1 MSNKRYSAL
10 ALYKRVL
17 LQVRPYWLHLALL
30 VFLGLFAAPIA
41 LLMPLPLKIIVDS
54 VMGTE
59 PLPGFLRIVVPTFIM
74 ETKGAIVGLSVFLVL
89 FVALLNQ
96 LQRLAMWWLNE
107 YASEQ
112 MALHFRSQLFQ
123 QAQRLSLTYHDN
135 HGIADATYHVQYDA
149 PAIQRV
155 TTWGLIPIIS
165 AFFTLLG
172 MVVVTAR
179 ISIELALI
187 ALAVSPVF
195 LLLTRLYSGK
205 LWARWQRVKD
215 FETSALSVVQEVL
228 SAIRVVMA
236 FGQESRELDRFVH
249 HAQSG
254 LWARLRVVL
263 TQSFFGLFVGL
274 TIGAGTA
281 LDLLIGWRQVQAGTL
296 TLGELL
302 LVMAYLTQLYD
313 PLQQIGQQIASQ
325 QESLASAERAFTFL
339 DEASVMVE
347 RSGAK
352 PLARAQGAVAF
363 RHVAFAYRESH
374 SVLCDISF
382 EVAPGTRV
390 GIAGPSGA
398 GKTTLVS
405 LLMRFYDP
413 TAGAIL
419 VDGMDLRDYKLHDLR
434 NQFAIVLQEPLLFS
448 TSVAANIAY
457 AQPQASMEAIIAA
470 AQAANAH
477 DFIARLPQGYET
489 PVGDRGMQLSAGE
502 RQRIAL
508 ARAFLK
514 DAPMLILDEPT
525 SSVDIR
531 TEAAIMEAL
540 ERLTENRTSFLITH
554 RVTTLRHCD
563 VLLKIEDGRL
573 QQVVSSS
580 QEG

>member
-1 MSNKRYSAL
+1 
-10 ALYKRVL
+10 
-17 LQVRPYWLHLALL
+17 
-30 VFLGLFAAPIA
+30 
-41 LLMPLPLKIIVDS
+41 
-54 VMGTE
+54 
-59 PLPGFLRIVVPTFIM
+59 
-74 ETKGAIVGLSVFLVL
+74 
-89 FVALLNQ
+89 
-96 LQRLAMWWLNE
+96 
-107 YASEQ
+107 
-112 MALHFRSQLFQ
+112 
-123 QAQRLSLTYHDN
+123 
-135 HGIADATYHVQYDA
+135 
-149 PAIQRV
+149 
-155 TTWGLIPIIS
+155 
-165 AFFTLLG
+165 

-179 ISIELALI
+179 ISMALALI

-195 LLLTRLYSGK
+195 LVLTRLYSKK

-236 FGQESRELDRFVH
+236 FGQESRELNRFVH
-249 HAQSG
+249 HSQSG
-254 LWARLRVVL
+254 LWERLRVVL

-281 LDLLIGWRQVQAGTL
+281 LDLLIGLRQVQAGTL

-325 QESLASAERAFTFL
+325 QESLASAARAFTFL
-339 DEASVMVE
+339 DEASVMVD

-363 RHVAFAYRESH
+363 RHVAFAYRAGYP
-374 SVLCDISF
+374 VLWDINF

-419 VDGMDLRDYKLHDLR
+419 VDGTDLRDYELHDLR

-457 AQPQASMEAIIAA
+457 AQPHASMEAIIAA
-470 AQAANAH
+470 AQAAKAH
-477 DFIARLPQGYET
+477 DFITRLPQGYET
-489 PVGDRGMQLSAGE
+489 PVGDRGLQLSGGE

-514 DAPMLILDEPT
+514 DAPVLILDEPT
-525 SSVDIR
+525 SAVDLR
-531 TEAAIMEAL
+531 TEAAIMEVV
-540 ERLTENRTSFLITH
+540 ERLTDGRTSFVITH
-554 RVTTLRHCD
+554 RLASLKNCH
-563 VLLKIEDGRL
+563 VLLTIDNGRL
-573 QQVVSSS
+573 QQVESISSS
-580 QEG
+580 SAVQVGMGDQQNASIGRS

>member
-1 MSNKRYSAL
+1 
-10 ALYKRVL
+10 
-17 LQVRPYWLHLALL
+17 

-41 LLMPLPLKIIVDS
+41 LLMPLPLKIVVDS
-54 VMGTE
+54 VIGSE
-59 PLPGFLRIVVPTFIM
+59 PLPGFLRIVVPSFMTQ
-74 ETKGAIVGLSVFLVL
+74 TKGAIVGFSVFLVL
-89 FVALLNQ
+89 FIALLNQ
-96 LQRLAMWWLNE
+96 LHRLAMWWLNE

-149 PAIQRV
+149 PAMQRI
-155 TTWGLIPIIS
+155 TTWGLIPTVS
-165 AFFTLLG
+165 ALFTLFG
-172 MVVVTAR
+172 MVFVTAR
-179 ISIELALI
+179 ISMELALI

-195 LLLTRLYSGK
+195 LLLTRLYSRK

-215 FETSALSVVQEVL
+215 LETSTLSVVQEVL

-249 HAQSG
+249 HSQSG
-254 LWARLRVVL
+254 LGERLRVVL
-263 TQSFFGLFVGL
+263 TQSSFGLFVGL
-274 TIGAGTA
+274 TLGAGTA
-281 LDLLIGWRQVQAGTL
+281 LDLLIGWHQVQAGTL

-339 DEASVMVE
+339 DEASVIVE

-352 PLARAQGAVAF
+352 LLARAQGAVAF
-363 RHVAFAYRESH
+363 RHVAFAYREGH
-374 SVLCDISF
+374 PVLCDINF

-419 VDGMDLRDYKLHDLR
+419 VDGTDLRDYKLHDLR

-457 AQPQASMEAIIAA
+457 AQPQASMEAIVAA
-470 AQAANAH
+470 AQDANAH

-489 PVGDRGMQLSAGE
+489 PVGDRGMQLSGGE

-514 DAPMLILDEPT
+514 DAPILILDEPT
-525 SSVDIR
+525 SSIDIR

-554 RVTTLRHCD
+554 RLTTLKHCD
-563 VLLKIEDGRL
+563 VLLKMEDGRL
-573 QQVVSSS
+573 KQMVSVS

>member
-1 MSNKRYSAL
+1 MSNKKYSAL
-10 ALYKRVL
+10 VLYKRVL
-17 LQVRPYWLHLALL
+17 LQVRPYWLYLVLL
-30 VFLGLFAAPIA
+30 VFLGLLAAPIA
-41 LLMPLPLKIIVDS
+41 LLMPLHLKIMVDS

-59 PLPGFLRIVVPTFIM
+59 PLPGFLRIVVPTFM
-74 ETKGAIVGLSVFLVL
+74 TQTKGTIVGFSVFLVL

-112 MALHFRSQLFQ
+112 MALLFRSQLFQ

-179 ISIELALI
+179 ISMELALI

-195 LLLTRLYSGK
+195 LLLTRLYSEK

-215 FETSALSVVQEVL
+215 LETSALSVVQEVL

-236 FGQESRELDRFVH
+236 FGQESRELDRFVR

-254 LWARLRVVL
+254 LWERLRVVL
-263 TQSFFGLFVGL
+263 TQSSFGLCVGL
-274 TIGAGTA
+274 TIGTGTA

-325 QESLASAERAFTFL
+325 QEALASAERAFTFL

-363 RHVAFAYRESH
+363 RHVAFAYREDH
-374 SVLCDISF
+374 PVLCDISF
-382 EVAPGTRV
+382 EVTPGTRV

-419 VDGMDLRDYKLHDLR
+419 VDGTDLRDYKLHDLR

-489 PVGDRGMQLSAGE
+489 PVGDRGMQLSGGE

>member
-1 MSNKRYSAL
+1 
-10 ALYKRVL
+10 
-17 LQVRPYWLHLALL
+17 

-382 EVAPGTRV
+382 EVVPGTRV

>member
-1 MSNKRYSAL
+1 MSNQRYSVL

-41 LLMPLPLKIIVDS
+41 LLMPLPLKIVVDS
-54 VMGTE
+54 VIGSE
-59 PLPGFLRIVVPTFIM
+59 PLPGFLRIVVPTFM
-74 ETKGAIVGLSVFLVL
+74 TQTKGAIVGFSVFLVL

-96 LQRLAMWWLNE
+96 LHRLAMWWLNE

-112 MALHFRSQLFQ
+112 MALHFRSLLFQ

-149 PAIQRV
+149 PAMQRI
-155 TTWGLIPIIS
+155 TTWGLIPTVS
-165 AFFTLLG
+165 ALFTLFG
-172 MVVVTAR
+172 MVFVTAR
-179 ISIELALI
+179 ISLELALI

-195 LLLTRLYSGK
+195 LLLTRLYSRK

-215 FETSALSVVQEVL
+215 LETSTLSVVQEVL

-249 HAQSG
+249 HSQSG
-254 LWARLRVVL
+254 LGERLRVVL
-263 TQSFFGLFVGL
+263 TQSSFGLFVGL
-274 TIGAGTA
+274 TLGAGTA
-281 LDLLIGWRQVQAGTL
+281 LDLLIGWHQVQAGTL

-339 DEASVMVE
+339 DEASVIVE

-363 RHVAFAYRESH
+363 RHVAFAYREGH
-374 SVLCDISF
+374 PVLCDINF

-419 VDGMDLRDYKLHDLR
+419 VDGTDLRDYKLHDLR

-457 AQPQASMEAIIAA
+457 AQPHATMEAIVAA

-477 DFIARLPQGYET
+477 DFIARLQQGYET
-489 PVGDRGMQLSAGE
+489 PVGDRGMQLSGGE

-514 DAPMLILDEPT
+514 DAPILILDEPT

-554 RVTTLRHCD
+554 RLTTLKHCD
-563 VLLKIEDGRL
+563 VLLKMEDGRL
-573 QQVVSSS
+573 KQVVSIS

>member
-1 MSNKRYSAL
+1 M
-10 ALYKRVL
+10 
-17 LQVRPYWLHLALL
+17 Q
-30 VFLGLFAAPIA
+30 
-41 LLMPLPLKIIVDS
+41 
-54 VMGTE
+54 
-59 PLPGFLRIVVPTFIM
+59 RI
-74 ETKGAIVGLSVFLVL
+74 
-89 FVALLNQ
+89 
-96 LQRLAMWWLNE
+96 
-107 YASEQ
+107 
-112 MALHFRSQLFQ
+112 
-123 QAQRLSLTYHDN
+123 
-135 HGIADATYHVQYDA
+135 
-149 PAIQRV
+149 
-155 TTWGLIPIIS
+155 TTWGLIPTVS
-165 AFFTLLG
+165 ALFTLFG
-172 MVVVTAR
+172 MVFVTAR
-179 ISIELALI
+179 ISMELALI

-195 LLLTRLYSGK
+195 LLLTRLYSRK

-215 FETSALSVVQEVL
+215 LETSTLSVVQEVL

-236 FGQESRELDRFVH
+236 FGQESRELDRFVQH
-249 HAQSG
+249 SQSG
-254 LWARLRVVL
+254 LGERLRVVL
-263 TQSFFGLFVGL
+263 TQSSFGLFVGL

-281 LDLLIGWRQVQAGTL
+281 LDLLIGLRQVQAGTL

-363 RHVAFAYRESH
+363 RHVAFAYREGH
-374 SVLCDISF
+374 PVLWDISF

-419 VDGMDLRDYKLHDLR
+419 VDGTDLRDYELHDLR

-457 AQPQASMEAIIAA
+457 AQPQASMGAIVAA

-489 PVGDRGMQLSAGE
+489 PVGDRGMQLSGGE

-514 DAPMLILDEPT
+514 DAPILILDEPT

-531 TEAAIMEAL
+531 TEAAIMDAMERLMRGRTTLMIAHRLSTVSQCDRRLAL
-540 ERLTENRTSFLITH
+540 EN
-554 RVTTLRHCD
+554 
-563 VLLKIEDGRL
+563 GRST
-573 QQVVSSS
+573 VWDA
-580 QEG
+580 

>member
-1 MSNKRYSAL
+1 
-10 ALYKRVL
+10 
-17 LQVRPYWLHLALL
+17 

-54 VMGTE
+54 VIGSE
-59 PLPGFLRIVVPTFIM
+59 PLPGFLRIVVPTFM
-74 ETKGAIVGLSVFLVL
+74 TQTKGAIVGFSVFLVL

-215 FETSALSVVQEVL
+215 LETSALSVVQEVL
-228 SAIRVVMA
+228 SAIRVVVA
-236 FGQESRELDRFVH
+236 FGQESRELNRFVH
-249 HAQSG
+249 HSQSG

-313 PLQQIGQQIASQ
+313 PLQQIGQQIASK
-325 QESLASAERAFTFL
+325 QE
-339 DEASVMVE
+339 
-347 RSGAK
+347 
-352 PLARAQGAVAF
+352 
-363 RHVAFAYRESH
+363 
-374 SVLCDISF
+374 
-382 EVAPGTRV
+382 
-390 GIAGPSGA
+390 
-398 GKTTLVS
+398 
-405 LLMRFYDP
+405 
-413 TAGAIL
+413 
-419 VDGMDLRDYKLHDLR
+419 
-434 NQFAIVLQEPLLFS
+434 
-448 TSVAANIAY
+448 
-457 AQPQASMEAIIAA
+457 
-470 AQAANAH
+470 
-477 DFIARLPQGYET
+477 
-489 PVGDRGMQLSAGE
+489 
-502 RQRIAL
+502 
-508 ARAFLK
+508 
-514 DAPMLILDEPT
+514 
-525 SSVDIR
+525 
-531 TEAAIMEAL
+531 
-540 ERLTENRTSFLITH
+540 
-554 RVTTLRHCD
+554 
-563 VLLKIEDGRL
+563 
-573 QQVVSSS
+573 
-580 QEG
+580 

>member
-1 MSNKRYSAL
+1 LIKIMG
-10 ALYKRVL
+10 RVEANFRSRNIRL
-17 LQVRPYWLHLALL
+17 SC
-30 VFLGLFAAPIA
+30 
-41 LLMPLPLKIIVDS
+41 S
-54 VMGTE
+54 V
-59 PLPGFLRIVVPTFIM
+59 LD
-74 ETKGAIVGLSVFLVL
+74 AS
-89 FVALLNQ
+89 LLNQ

-107 YASEQ
+107 YASEK

-123 QAQRLSLTYHDN
+123 QAQRLSLTYHDK
-135 HGIADATYHVQYDA
+135 HGVAEATYHVQYDA
-149 PAIQRV
+149 PAIQRL
-155 TTWGLIPIIS
+155 TTWGLIPIVS
-165 AFFTLLG
+165 ALCTLLG

-179 ISIELALI
+179 ISLELALI
-187 ALAVSPVF
+187 SLAVSPVF
-195 LLLTRLYSGK
+195 LVLTRLYSKK
-205 LWARWQRVKD
+205 LWARWQRVKEL
-215 FETSALSVVQEVL
+215 ETSAFAVVQEVL
-228 SAIRVVMA
+228 GTIRVVVA
-236 FGQESRELDRFVH
+236 FGQESRELDRFVRH
-249 HAQSG
+249 SASG
-254 LWARLRVVL
+254 LWERLRVVM
-263 TQSFFGLFVGL
+263 TQSAFGLCVGL
-274 TIGAGTA
+274 TIGTGTA
-281 LDLLIGWRQVQAGTL
+281 LELLIGLRQVQAGTL

-347 RSGAK
+347 RRGAK

-363 RHVAFAYRESH
+363 RHVAFAYREDH
-374 SVLCDISF
+374 PVLCDISF

-419 VDGMDLRDYKLHDLR
+419 VDGTDLRDYKLHDLR

-457 AQPQASMEAIIAA
+457 AQPQASMAAIIAA

-477 DFIARLPQGYET
+477 DFIARLPQSYET
-489 PVGDRGMQLSAGE
+489 PVGDRGMQLSGGE

-514 DAPMLILDEPT
+514 DAPLLILDEPT
-525 SSVDIR
+525 NSVDIR

-554 RVTTLRHCD
+554 RVTTLKHCD
-563 VLLKIEDGRL
+563 VLLNIEDGRL
-573 QQVVSSS
+573 KHVASIS